1 MNTFGRF
8 LRITTFGESHG
19 VAIGVV
25 LDGVPAG
32 IDIDLLAIQADLDK
46 RKPGQSSITTQRM
59 ESDRVQIISGV
70 FNGLST
76 GTPITLLIPNEDQQ
90 SSDYSDIAKSYR
102 PNHADYTYEMKYGI
116 RDFRGGG
123 RSSARETACRVA
135 AGAIAKA
142 MLKKLD
148 IKVFAWVNQVG
159 GIKVD
164 VSYKDLDFDL
174 IESNI
179 VRCPHEPSAALMLK
193 RIEEVR
199 DAGDTIGG
207 VVSFVAK
214 GVPVGLGS
222 PLYAKLHADLAAA
235 MMSINAVKGFDYGLG
250 FDGVEELG
258 SAYNDKFLIANT
270 GKIGFSSNNSGGI
283 QGGISNG
290 EDVYGR
296 VLFKPVATIMQSQ
309 ETVNIAGEA
318 VTLEPKGRHDPCV
331 LPRAVPIVSAMLA
344 LVLADHI
351 LLSRMSKW

>member
-1 MNTFGRF
+1 MNTFGKC

-19 VAIGVV
+19 VAIGVL

-32 IDIDLLAIQADLDK
+32 IEIDILSIQADLDK
-46 RKPGQSSITTQRM
+46 RKPGQSSITTQRK
-59 ESDRVQIISGV
+59 ESDTVQIISGV
-70 FNGLST
+70 FNGIST

-90 SSDYSDIAKSYR
+90 SGDYIEIAKSYR

-148 IKVFAWVNQVG
+148 IEVFSWVNQVG
-159 GIKVD
+159 GIKID
-164 VSYKDLDFDL
+164 IPYKDLDFSL
-174 IESNI
+174 IESNK
-179 VRCPHEPSAALMLK
+179 VRCPHPESAEKMLR

-222 PLYAKLHADLAAA
+222 PIYAKLHADLAAA
-235 MMSINAVKGFDYGLG
+235 MMSINAVKGFEYGLG
-250 FDGVEELG
+250 FDGIEELG
-258 SAYNDKFLIANT
+258 SAYNDKFIIEEC
-270 GKIGFSSNNSGGI
+270 GKVGFSSNHSGGI

-296 VLFKPVATIMQSQ
+296 VLFKPVATIMQAQ
-309 ETVNIAGEA
+309 ETVNVAGEA

-344 LVLADHI
+344 LVLADHV